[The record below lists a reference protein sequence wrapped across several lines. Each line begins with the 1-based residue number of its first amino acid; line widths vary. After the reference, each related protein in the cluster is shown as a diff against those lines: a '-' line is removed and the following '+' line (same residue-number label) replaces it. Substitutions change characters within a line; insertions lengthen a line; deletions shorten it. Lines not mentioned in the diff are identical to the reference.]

1 MSVFRSF
8 INAQSALTAQ
18 ARRSFS
24 TAMYGS
30 AGAPKKPSCINPD
43 MLYLQPRWHV
53 QKDQALQQGSGKVLA
68 GMIQKRWNSAA
79 AQPVELVSFLL
90 PLLFGLCKQRKVSNK
105 RGESRSTPFIRKKG
119 S

>member
-8 INAQSALTAQ
+8 INAHSALTAQ
-18 ARRSFS
+18 ARRTFS

-30 AGAPKKPSCINPD
+30 TGAPKKASCVNPD

-53 QKDQALQQGSGKVLA
+53 QKDQAVQGKVLA

-79 AQPVELVSFLL
+79 AQPVELAKGERRKRQREQC
-90 PLLFGLCKQRKVSNK
+90 FG
-105 RGESRSTPFIRKKG
+105 
-119 S
+119 